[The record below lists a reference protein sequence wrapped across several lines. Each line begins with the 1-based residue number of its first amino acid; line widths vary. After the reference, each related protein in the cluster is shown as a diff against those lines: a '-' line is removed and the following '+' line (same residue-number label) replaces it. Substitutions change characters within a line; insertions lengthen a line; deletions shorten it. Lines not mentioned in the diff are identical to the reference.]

1 MQLRKEAWKKFR
13 TSTGFEPVTS
23 RLPVRWDWDCYKEQ
37 EKNKP
42 ITDKRVTSN
51 DPRDN
56 CEKHF
61 DSSSLL
67 VSKVATAAKFP
78 NFNNRDFKI
87 QRRRRQRE
95 SQKNIRFN

>member
-1 MQLRKEAWKKFR
+1 MQLRKEDWKKFR

-67 VSKVATAAKFP
+67 VSKQQQNNNFARASHLFVHFFP
-78 NFNNRDFKI
+78 VFARL
-87 QRRRRQRE
+87 RRE
-95 SQKNIRFN
+95 NA